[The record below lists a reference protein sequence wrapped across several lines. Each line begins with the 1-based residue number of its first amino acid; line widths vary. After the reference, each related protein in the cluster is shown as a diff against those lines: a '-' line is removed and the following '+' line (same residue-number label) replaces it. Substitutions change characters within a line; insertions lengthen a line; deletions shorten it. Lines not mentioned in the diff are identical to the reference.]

1 MSNAVKRMK
10 HRSDVGGSGCSEN
23 QSGTIGLHL
32 LELTKKPLRTAGQ
45 KGVAII

>member
-23 QSGTIGLHL
+23 QSGTIGLYL